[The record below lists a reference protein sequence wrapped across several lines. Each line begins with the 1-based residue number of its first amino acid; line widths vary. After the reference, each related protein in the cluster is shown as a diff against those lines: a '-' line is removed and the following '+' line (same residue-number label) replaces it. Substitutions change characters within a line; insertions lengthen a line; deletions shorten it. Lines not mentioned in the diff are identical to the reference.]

1 MTQGKKKSRRSK
13 ARTAK
18 KSGASSYF
26 FEDVMALAENLANR
40 RKDWG
45 AEKISEFAGSAREFA
60 TSVEAIP
67 NLDNFVNPAVESL
80 EEFADYVRETEFEQ
94 IVRDSANF
102 ARRHPIFAVGGG
114 VLAGLIA
121 TQILR
126 YRGTGHKAGARA
138 TNPIKQSAAGK
149 KLRKTIASKLY
160 KSNGHAH
167 LNI

>member
-1 MTQGKKKSRRSK
+1 MTQGKKESKRSK
-13 ARTAK
+13 AGTAK

-26 FEDVMALAENLANR
+26 FEDVLALAETLANR

-60 TSVEAIP
+60 TSVESIP

-80 EEFADYVRETEFEQ
+80 EEFAGYVRETEFDQ
-94 IVRDSANF
+94 LVRDSATF
-102 ARRHPIFAVGGG
+102 ARRHPIFTIGGG

-126 YRGTGHKAGARA
+126 YSGTGHKAAARA
-138 TNPIKQSAAGK
+138 KNSTNQSGAGK
-149 KLRKTIASKLY
+149 KLRKTTASKPN

-167 LNI
+167 LNV

>member
-1 MTQGKKKSRRSK
+1 MTQGKKESKRSK
-13 ARTAK
+13 ARSAK

-26 FEDVMALAENLANR
+26 FEDVLALAETVANR

-60 TSVEAIP
+60 TSVKAIP
-67 NLDNFVNPAVESL
+67 NLDNFVDPAVESL
-80 EEFADYVRETEFEQ
+80 EEFADYVRETEFDQ
-94 IVRDSANF
+94 IVRDSATF
-102 ARRHPIFAVGGG
+102 ARRHPIFTIGGG

-126 YRGTGHKAGARA
+126 YSGTAHKEAARA
-138 TNPIKQSAAGK
+138 TNSTKQSGAGK
-149 KLRKTIASKLY
+149 KHRKTIASKSN

-167 LNI
+167 LNM

>member
-1 MTQGKKKSRRSK
+1 MTQGKKESKRSK
-13 ARTAK
+13 AGTAK

-26 FEDVMALAENLANR
+26 FEDVLALAETLANR

-67 NLDNFVNPAVESL
+67 NLDNFINPAAESL

-94 IVRDSANF
+94 IVRDSGTF
-102 ARRHPIFAVGGG
+102 ARRHPIFTIGGG

-126 YRGTGHKAGARA
+126 YSGTGHKAGARA
-138 TNPIKQSAAGK
+138 TNSTKQSGAGK
-149 KLRKTIASKLY
+149 KLRKTIASKPN

-167 LNI
+167 LNM